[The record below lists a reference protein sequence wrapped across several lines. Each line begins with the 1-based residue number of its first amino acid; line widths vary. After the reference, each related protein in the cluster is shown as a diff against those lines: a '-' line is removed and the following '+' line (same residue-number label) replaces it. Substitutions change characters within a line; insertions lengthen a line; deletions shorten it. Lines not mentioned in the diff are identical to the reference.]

1 MDELL
6 TTVIKRPY
14 VFAFFAAYLFLA
26 LRRWGWKRTLLW
38 LVSGYLIAWVSE
50 YSSIH
55 NGFPYGHYK
64 YVYEGMAGELMIA
77 GVPFFDS
84 LSYVFLTF
92 AGFMTGWF
100 VIARPLSLR
109 GALAVASGQRPRGKL
124 ETATPFPMGNGS
136 QQARNLAVY
145 NRDHHAL
152 RARDD
157 NWKTA
162 LKLIV
167 LGAFL
172 TMMLDV
178 IVDPVA
184 TQGEKWF
191 LGKIHYYVHPGW
203 YFGVPLTNFAGWFLV
218 ALAIIGFNVTA
229 WHAFPNALGGLKMR
243 TGIRSLEP
251 LLFLSVGLFQTVM
264 ALWIGAHLL
273 GFINAT
279 LCAVIAGLLH
289 RMNHHKT
296 PLY

>member
-1 MDELL
+1 MDELI
-6 TTVIKRPY
+6 TTIIRRPY

-100 VIARPLSLR
+100 VIARNASDEVISSL
-109 GALAVASGQRPRGKL
+109 K
-124 ETATPFPMGNGS
+124 
-136 QQARNLAVY
+136 
-145 NRDHHAL
+145 NRDRRAKHSRL
-152 RARDD
+152 ECSARDD
-157 NWKTA
+157 KLFA
-162 LKLIV
+162 LKLV
-167 LGAFL
+167 LLGAFL

-184 TQGEKWF
+184 TMGEQWF
-191 LGKIHYYVHPGW
+191 LGKIHYYVHPGF
-203 YFGVPLTNFAGWFLV
+203 YFGVPLTNFGGWFLV
-218 ALAIIGFNVTA
+218 SFAIIGFNVIA
-229 WHAFPNALGGLKMR
+229 WRAFPNALGGLKMR

-296 PLY
+296 PLD